1 MQMDNIYDTVVTSD
15 FNYILVFCLTLFLV
29 NTIAKL
35 IFDDGFELKTRT
47 VILFTSAVVTACFN
61 YFFGDL
67 WNLLWN
73 AFACFGFFDIVGR
86 HIESAILFLYAI
98 AKNGVS
104 KTWQKLKDRYKFKI
118 FNPK

>member
-1 MQMDNIYDTVVTSD
+1 MNDIYNTVVTSD
-15 FNYILVFCLTLFLV
+15 FNYTLVFCLTLFLV

-61 YFFGDL
+61 YFFDDL
-67 WNLLWN
+67 WWLIWN

-86 HIESAILFLYAI
+86 YIETAILFLYEI
-98 AKNGVS
+98 AKNGIT
-104 KTWQKLKDRYKFKI
+104 KTWQKLKDKCKIKI